1 MMETYE
7 AFAAGKLTA
16 QSDLIRAL
24 TDVLRSNQ
32 PDAEKVRTA
41 RILLAEAAAGA
52 QARRREFDVEV

>member
-24 TDVLRSNQ
+24 TDVLRSKR

-41 RILLAEAAAGA
+41 RILLAEATAGA
-52 QARRREFDVEV
+52 QARRQEFDVEV

>member
-24 TDVLRSNQ
+24 TDVLRSKR

-41 RILLAEAAAGA
+41 RILLAEATAGA

>member
-24 TDVLRSNQ
+24 TDVLRSKR

-41 RILLAEAAAGA
+41 SILLAEAAAGA
-52 QARRREFDVEV
+52 QARRRVFDVEE

>member
-1 MMETYE
+1 MRKIYD

-24 TDVLRSNQ
+24 TDVLRGKR

>member
-24 TDVLRSNQ
+24 TDVLRSKR

-52 QARRREFDVEV
+52 QARRGGFDVEV

>member
-7 AFAAGKLTA
+7 AFAAGKRTA

-24 TDVLRSNQ
+24 TDVLRSKQ

-41 RILLAEAAAGA
+41 RILLAAAAAGT
-52 QARRREFDVEV
+52 QARRQEFDVEV